1 MGQGILISGDLGGG
15 GGFISAM
22 LRTRSINSLS
32 LRSGF
37 WQAHSKLSAGERY
50 YAEK

>member
-1 MGQGILISGDLGGG
+1 MGQGILISGDLGG

-32 LRSGF
+32 LGSGF